1 MQRISTIV
9 LTKNEE
15 KNIERCLK
23 SVVKFSD
30 ELIVVDCYSDD
41 DTVEIARRFTEN
53 VYQNAWPG
61 FSRQREYA
69 LSKTKNDWVLWID
82 ADEEVS
88 PGLADEIAALDFSV
102 DGYFLA
108 RLVHYLGAWIRH
120 CGWYPD
126 HTMRLF
132 NKRKGRF
139 SDSIVHETFKVQG
152 KTKRLDHP
160 LFHYP
165 YRDISHHLVKINSY
179 ADLAALQMAKWGKKP
194 SVSSALSHCLAKFF
208 KMYLVKRGFLDGR
221 RGLVISVLGSYYVF
235 LKYIKHWEKTRIA
248 ATAR

>member
-23 SVVKFSD
+23 SAVNLSD

-41 DTVEIARRFTEN
+41 NTVEIAGRFTEN
-53 VYQNAWPG
+53 VYQNSWPG

-69 LSKTKNDWVLWID
+69 LSKTKNDWVFWID

-88 PGLADEIAALDFSV
+88 PGLAHEIAALDFSV
-102 DGYFLA
+102 DGYFLP
-108 RLVHYLGAWIRH
+108 RLVHYLGAWIWH

-132 NKRKGRF
+132 DKRKGRF
-139 SDSIVHETFKVQG
+139 SDAIVHETFQVQG
-152 KTKRLDHP
+152 KVKRLKHP

-165 YRDISHHLVKINSY
+165 YWDISHHLVKIDSY
-179 ADLAALQMAKWGKKP
+179 ADLAALQMAQRGKKP
-194 SVSSALSHCLAKFF
+194 SVSSALSHCLVKFF
-208 KMYLVKRGFLDGR
+208 KMYLLKRGFLDGR
-221 RGLVISVLGSYYVF
+221 RGLVISVLGAYYVF
-235 LKYIKHWEKTRIA
+235 LKYIKHWENTRI
-248 ATAR
+248 TPTVR